1 MPGKR
6 LGECDL
12 ICTCR
17 QALRL
22 PGFDPTIY
30 ELNMHSSAVLRI
42 YQRQRTMGHACVC
55 MCLRTRKLET
65 ASYPAR
71 HLYTA
76 SSSSSDHFSGAGKLS
91 KHRRCRCCS
100 GARARSRE
108 FYFPTIIRFQ
118 PPEVELSLTKRSSYG
133 NFFQQQC
140 SAAVAVKNRRKTS
153 WKSPGSI
160 CVTTVCGGTCG
171 AGNELPCVYICGC
184 TRRTMGQ
191 DIH

>member
-1 MPGKR
+1 
-6 LGECDL
+6 
-12 ICTCR
+12 
-17 QALRL
+17 
-22 PGFDPTIY
+22 
-30 ELNMHSSAVLRI
+30 MHSSAVLRI

-91 KHRRCRCCS
+91 KHRRRRRPRRCS

-118 PPEVELSLTKRSSYG
+118 PPEVELSLYKKIELRQL
-133 NFFQQQC
+133 F
-140 SAAVAVKNRRKTS
+140 SAAVQCCRSSEK
-153 WKSPGSI
+153 P
-160 CVTTVCGGTCG
+160 
-171 AGNELPCVYICGC
+171 
-184 TRRTMGQ
+184 
-191 DIH
+191 